1 MVLFAVAFWKNLVFE
16 IPQAS
21 FINTIKAIRSSKKR
35 PEELTVCKFIKKE
48 LQSIINYEINDTL
61 KTLCEL
67 GVIENLP
74 SNEKSSYFL
83 IDNIN
88 KADSQPHILTIM
100 AATIIEKRTSLETLS
115 PTDEDKI
122 DSFVINDVES
132 NDNYYPETLDL
143 IDSAY
148 KNIK

>member
-16 IPQAS
+16 TPQAS
-21 FINTIKAIRSSKKR
+21 FNNTVKAIRSSKKR
-35 PEELTVCKFIKKE
+35 PEKLTACKFIKKE
-48 LQSIINYEINDTL
+48 LQSITNYEINDTL

-67 GVIENLP
+67 GVIENL
-74 SNEKSSYFL
+74 SSIEKSSYFL

-100 AATIIEKRTSLETLS
+100 ATTIIEKRTSLETLS
-115 PTDEDKI
+115 PADEDKI

-148 KNIK
+148 KSIK

>member
-16 IPQAS
+16 TPQAS

-35 PEELTVCKFIKKE
+35 PEKLTEK
-48 LQSIINYEINDTL
+48 LTNYEINDTL

-100 AATIIEKRTSLETLS
+100 ATTIIEKRTSLETLS
-115 PTDEDKI
+115 PADEDKI

-148 KNIK
+148 KSIK